1 MTQDI
6 YTDCVNG
13 ELRAGDLVISIPGYD
28 YGCLIG
34 TVIEIN
40 KLGTPEHEA
49 ETDNQN
55 DDVHVDFFDAEYSDR
70 RIIEIEAKMSDL
82 FFREMEFGNCPL
94 DDVIMAPEFLIR
106 ITGIGYEKLREIAD
120 SYDNAIDFCNNTF
133 RVCKLTGRLNQNLS
147 DYHDSLRTLDK
158 KEIIGEAGMIAAM
171 SDAHY
176 YLTAIHVFNESEV
189 EYLLLFQNPLEVV
202 ADKWYER
209 LSQLDDFSFALH
221 DVFDKKG
228 AIEGG
233 YQLYI
238 DPDLAELQKERQMEN
253 DIRQAARHEAE
264 RLLYEL
270 KSLKKPNH
278 PDGRYYSARISP
290 AFIKLAGM
298 RYDKML
304 HEAFQPVMPMVFGS
318 SRSREGK
325 YISMTDG
332 VRSRVKVTK
341 APIKEQLKEVAEKAA
356 GYKGRESSQK
366 LNKRDG
372 DVL

>member
-1 MTQDI
+1 MAQDI
-6 YTDCVNG
+6 YTNCVNG
-13 ELRAGDLVISIPGYD
+13 ELRAGDLVISTPGDD

-34 TVIEIN
+34 TVLGIE
-40 KLGTPEHEA
+40 KLGTPEHE
-49 ETDNQN
+49 TDNET
-55 DDVHVDFFDAEYSDR
+55 DDVHVDFFDADYSDR
-70 RIIEIEAKMSDL
+70 RINEIEAKMSDL
-82 FFREMEFGNCPL
+82 FYREMEFGACPL
-94 DDVIMAPEFLIR
+94 DDVIMAPNCLIR

-133 RVCKLTGRLNQNLS
+133 RVCKLTGRLNQNFS
-147 DYHDSLRTLDK
+147 DYHDSLMALSK
-158 KEIIGEAGMIAAM
+158 KDIIGEAGMITAM

-176 YLTAIHVFNESEV
+176 YLIANHIFSESEV

-221 DVFDKKG
+221 DVFDKKD

-238 DPDLAELQKERQMEN
+238 DPDLVELQKDRLMEN
-253 DIRQAARHEAE
+253 EIRQAARYEAE
-264 RLLYEL
+264 RLLNEL
-270 KSLKKPNH
+270 KSLKEPNH
-278 PDGRYYSARISP
+278 PDGIYYSARISP

-298 RYDKML
+298 RYDNML

-332 VRSRVKVTK
+332 VRSRVKVIK
-341 APIKEQLKEVAEKAA
+341 APIKEQLKEFAEKAA
-356 GYKGRESSQK
+356 GYNGRESSQK
-366 LNKRDG
+366 LNKRDS